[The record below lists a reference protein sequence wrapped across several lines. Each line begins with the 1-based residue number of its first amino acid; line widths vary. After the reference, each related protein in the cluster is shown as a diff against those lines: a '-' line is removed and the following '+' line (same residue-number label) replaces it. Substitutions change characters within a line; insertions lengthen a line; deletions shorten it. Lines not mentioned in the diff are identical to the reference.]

1 MSLAPAYIVGAAM
14 VRFGK
19 HTDVPL
25 SMLGAQAAV
34 GALEDAAI
42 DEDRV
47 EAAFVGSQWGGSMVG
62 QRILKQTT
70 MLGMPITNVENACS
84 SGSTAL
90 RLARIAVGAGLHDV
104 VLVIGVDKLS
114 IQSGPMPRHPEDFDG
129 SLGLSPPALYAMRA
143 RRYIVDHGATS
154 EDLAAVCVKNRR
166 HAVDNPYAQFR
177 TQTSVAEVLGSRL
190 IADPLTLLQCCAR
203 ADGAAAVVV
212 ASEAV
217 ARRQKVRAP
226 IRILA
231 SEQCSGRYEPG
242 YRDMTVPEITERCA
256 AKAYAAAGI
265 GPKAIDLAEV
275 HDAFSIAEL
284 VYYEALGLCGRGE
297 GVNLI
302 RDGSTALGGRVPV
315 NVSGGLIAKG
325 HPPGATGI
333 AQAFEAVQQL
343 RGAAGTRQVR
353 SARTALTHC
362 TGGGVSGLDH
372 GACTIHI
379 LSAAD

>member
-1 MSLAPAYIVGAAM
+1 MNLAPAYIIGAAM
-14 VRFGK
+14 VRFAK
-19 HTDVPL
+19 HPDMSQSV
-25 SMLGAQAAV
+25 LGAQAAV
-34 GALEDAAI
+34 GALEDAGIAQ
-42 DEDRV
+42 DQV

-90 RLARIAVGAGLHDV
+90 RLARILVGAGAHDV
-104 VLVIGVDKLS
+104 VLAIGVDKLS
-114 IQSGPMPRHPEDFDG
+114 AHAGPLPRHPEDFDG

-143 RRYIVDHGATS
+143 RRYMHDHGATA

-177 TQTSVAEVLGSRL
+177 AETSIDEVLGSRM
-190 IADPLTLLQCCAR
+190 IAHPLTLLQCCAR

-217 ARRQKVRAP
+217 TRRQRDLQPV
-226 IRILA
+226 RILA
-231 SEQCSGRYEPG
+231 SAQCSGKYKPG

-256 AKAYAAAGI
+256 AKAYAEAE
-265 GPKAIDLAEV
+265 IDPSEVDFAEV

-284 VYYEALGLCGRGE
+284 LYYESLGLCRRGE

-333 AQAFEAVQQL
+333 AQVFEAVQQL
-343 RGAAGTRQVR
+343 RGAAESRQV
-353 SARTALTHC
+353 SGARLGLTHC

-379 LSAAD
+379 LAPA

>member
-1 MSLAPAYIVGAAM
+1 MTLAPAYILGASM
-14 VRFGK
+14 VRFAK
-19 HTDVPL
+19 HPDVSL
-25 SMLGAQAAV
+25 STLGAQAAM

-42 DEDRV
+42 PPDRV

-90 RLARIAVGAGLHDV
+90 RLARILVGAGVHEV
-104 VLVIGVDKLS
+104 VLAIGVDKLS
-114 IQSGPMPRHPEDFDG
+114 VQSGPLPRHPEDFDG

-143 RRYIVDHGATS
+143 KRYMHDHQATA

-166 HAVDNPYAQFR
+166 HAVHNPFAQFR
-177 TQTSVAEVLGSRL
+177 SETSVDEVLGSRMV
-190 IADPLTLLQCCAR
+190 ADPLTLLQCCSR

-212 ASEAV
+212 VSEAV
-217 ARRQKVRAP
+217 ARRQKERQPV
-226 IRILA
+226 RILA
-231 SEQCSGRYEPG
+231 SSQCSGKYKPG
-242 YRDMTVPEITERCA
+242 FRDMTVPEITERCA
-256 AKAYAAAGI
+256 AKAYEEAAIAPGD
-265 GPKAIDLAEV
+265 IDFAEV

-284 VYYEALGLCGRGE
+284 LYYEALGLCRRGE
-297 GVNLI
+297 AVQLI

-315 NVSGGLIAKG
+315 NTSGGLIAKG

-333 AQAFEAVQQL
+333 AQVFEAVQQL
-343 RGAAGTRQVR
+343 RGAAGPRQVAG
-353 SARTALTHC
+353 ARLALTQC

-379 LSAAD
+379 LAPA

>member
-1 MSLAPAYIVGAAM
+1 MSLAPAYVIGASM

-19 HTDVPL
+19 HPDVTQ
-25 SMLGAQAAV
+25 SVLGAHAAI
-34 GALEDAAI
+34 GALQDAQISEA
-42 DEDRV
+42 EV

-90 RLARIAVGAGLHDV
+90 RLARIMVGAGLHDV
-104 VLVIGVDKLS
+104 VLAIGVDKLS
-114 IQSGPMPRHPEDFDG
+114 AQAGPLPRHPEDFDG

-143 RRYIVDHGATS
+143 RRYMHDHGAT
-154 EDLAAVCVKNRR
+154 EADLASVCVKNRG

-177 TQTSVAEVLGSRL
+177 AETSIDEVLGSRM

-212 ASEAV
+212 ASETV
-217 ARRQKVRAP
+217 ARRSRDRQP

-231 SEQCSGRYEPG
+231 SAQCSGKYMPG

-256 AKAYAAAGI
+256 AKAYAEAAI
-265 GPKAIDLAEV
+265 GPGDLDFAEV

-284 VYYEALGLCGRGE
+284 LYYEALGLCKRGE
-297 GVNLI
+297 GVRLI
-302 RDGSTALGGRVPV
+302 RDGSTAIGGRIPV

-333 AQAFEAVQQL
+333 AQVFEAVQQL
-343 RGAAGTRQVR
+343 RGMAGSRQV
-353 SARTALTHC
+353 SGARLGLTHC

-372 GACTIHI
+372 GACTIHV
-379 LSAAD
+379 LAPA